1 MVGGGNG
8 VGMGTV
14 GCYQTKGLLGSV
26 SDTGQGA
33 SL

>member
-8 VGMGTV
+8 VGMGT